1 VSTIVPHPCFATLL
15 EDPRSELRPLPLH
28 MLGDLR
34 RGNRKFLRQ
43 APAPPIHAIAEYSVA
58 GPGGP
63 IAVRAYRPSDGAK
76 LPGTVFC
83 HGGGFVVGDLETHDA
98 VCRLLALRSGCA
110 VFSVDYRLAPET
122 RFPGPINDCQA
133 VLAWLDANAAR
144 LDVDSTRLA
153 ACGDSAGANLV
164 VAAALLAR
172 DGGPRLRHLG
182 LIYPITDAACDT
194 ASMHEFASGYV
205 LTRAAMQWF
214 WSLYLGDPA
223 DGANPLASVLRAD
236 LSGLPAA
243 TILTAE
249 FDPLRDEGE
258 AFASKLRAA
267 GVAVDARRFNGMIH
281 GFVGMPQLTPM
292 AAAAIDQLATNLRAA
307 LS

>member
-1 VSTIVPHPCFATLL
+1 
-15 EDPRSELRPLPLH
+15 

-43 APAPPIHAIAEYSVA
+43 TLTPPIHAIAEFSVA
-58 GPGGP
+58 GPGGQ
-63 IAVRAYRPSDGAK
+63 IAVRAYRPSDDAN
-76 LPGTVFC
+76 LPGTLFC

-98 VCRLLALRSGCA
+98 LCRSLAFSSGCA

-122 RFPGPINDCQA
+122 KFPGPIRDCQA
-133 VLAWLDANAAR
+133 VLAWLNANAAR
-144 LDVDSTRLA
+144 LDVDSSRLA

-172 DGGPRLRHLG
+172 NGGPRLRHLG

-214 WSLYLGDPA
+214 WSLYLEDSA
-223 DGANPLASVLRAD
+223 DASNPLASVLRAD
-236 LSGLPAA
+236 LSGLPTT

-281 GFVGMPQLTPM
+281 GFVGMPQLTSM
-292 AAAAIDQLATNLRAA
+292 AAAAIDHLATDLRAA